1 VVCPAALPHD
11 QGPPHETGDW
21 RRGSGAGR
29 RSATIDAG
37 LFADATRREK
47 SVSTRR
53 IVMLARFVFF
63 VQAAKLLPPHLG
75 PRLQRAFRY
84 AAEKHAGQTRKQSA
98 VPYLSHLMAVASL
111 VLEAGG
117 DEDMA
122 IAALLHDVV
131 EDCGGLPRLRE
142 VRKQFGPRVAKIV
155 EGCTDSFGEPK
166 PEWVERKKD
175 YLREVKHAGVETRL
189 VSASDKLHNVRTILA
204 DYRQDGEA
212 IWTRFSGKK
221 EGTLWYYR
229 ALSDEYQRRSPNRI
243 TRELEIAV
251 AQLEQAVGR
260 KPRSSQE
267 FVKKFEK
274 KKAAA
279 NSGR

>member
-1 VVCPAALPHD
+1 MEVESSVKIRKKIAPK
-11 QGPPHETGDW
+11 PPT
-21 RRGSGAGR
+21 
-29 RSATIDAG
+29 
-37 LFADATRREK
+37 
-47 SVSTRR
+47 
-53 IVMLARFVFF
+53 
-63 VQAAKLLPPHLG
+63 LG

-84 AAEKHAGQTRKQSA
+84 AAEKHAGQTRKQTA

-131 EDCGGLPRLRE
+131 EDCGGMPRLRE
-142 VRKQFGPRVAKIV
+142 VRKQFGPRVARIV

-166 PEWVERKKD
+166 PEWMERKRD
-175 YLREVKHAGVETRL
+175 YLREVMQADVETRL

-204 DYRQDGEA
+204 DYRKDGEA
-212 IWTRFSGKK
+212 IWPRFTGKK
-221 EGTLWYYR
+221 AGTLWYYR
-229 ALSDEYQRRSPNRI
+229 ALSDEYRRRNPNRI

-251 AQLEQAVGR
+251 AELERAVGQ
-260 KPRSSQE
+260 KPRLSKE
-267 FVKKFEK
+267 FRKEGTKESTKKFAK
-274 KKAAA
+274 KKAAT

>member
-1 VVCPAALPHD
+1 MRVPKITSLKPPA
-11 QGPPHETGDW
+11 
-21 RRGSGAGR
+21 
-29 RSATIDAG
+29 
-37 LFADATRREK
+37 
-47 SVSTRR
+47 
-53 IVMLARFVFF
+53 
-63 VQAAKLLPPHLG
+63 LG

-84 AAEKHAGQTRKQSA
+84 AAEKHDGQTRKQTA

-131 EDCGGLPRLRE
+131 EDCGGMPRLRE
-142 VRKQFGPRVAKIV
+142 VRMQFGSRVAKIV

-175 YLREVKHAGVETRL
+175 YLCEVKHADVETRL

-204 DYRQDGEA
+204 DYRQHGED
-212 IWTRFSGKK
+212 IWERFSGKR

-229 ALSDEYQRRSPNRI
+229 ALSDEYQRRNPNRI

-251 AQLEQAVGR
+251 AQLEHAVGQ
-260 KPRSSQE
+260 KPRASKE
-267 FVKKFEK
+267 FTKKFAK

-279 NSGR
+279 NFGR

>member
-1 VVCPAALPHD
+1 MKASTQIRLK
-11 QGPPHETGDW
+11 PPY
-21 RRGSGAGR
+21 
-29 RSATIDAG
+29 
-37 LFADATRREK
+37 
-47 SVSTRR
+47 
-53 IVMLARFVFF
+53 
-63 VQAAKLLPPHLG
+63 LG

-84 AAEKHAGQTRKQSA
+84 AAEQHAGQTRKQTA

-117 DEDMA
+117 DEDLA

-131 EDCGGLPRLRE
+131 EDCGGMPRLRE
-142 VRKQFGPRVAKIV
+142 IRKQFGPRVARIV

-166 PEWVERKKD
+166 PEWIERKKD
-175 YLREVKHAGVETRL
+175 YLREVKHADAETRL

-212 IWTRFSGKK
+212 IWARFSGKK

-229 ALSDEYQRRSPNRI
+229 ALSDEFQRRNRNRI
-243 TRELEIAV
+243 TRELAIAV
-251 AQLEQAVGR
+251 ADLEETVDSTSPKAQPV
-260 KPRSSQE
+260 KSSQLRK
-267 FVKKFEK
+267 FSKKLAK
-274 KKAAA
+274 TKAAA

>member
-1 VVCPAALPHD
+1 MGMSKTTSLK
-11 QGPPHETGDW
+11 PPT
-21 RRGSGAGR
+21 
-29 RSATIDAG
+29 
-37 LFADATRREK
+37 
-47 SVSTRR
+47 
-53 IVMLARFVFF
+53 
-63 VQAAKLLPPHLG
+63 LG

-84 AAEKHAGQTRKQSA
+84 AAEKHYGQTRKQSA

-131 EDCGGLPRLRE
+131 EDCGGMRRLRE
-142 VRKQFGPRVAKIV
+142 IRRQFGPRVAKIV

-189 VSASDKLHNVRTILA
+189 VSASDKLHNVRTILT
-204 DYRQDGEA
+204 DYRQHGEA
-212 IWTRFSGKK
+212 IWTRFTGKK

-229 ALSDEYQRRSPNRI
+229 ALSNEYRRRGPNRN

-251 AQLEQAVGR
+251 AELERVVGK
-260 KPRSSQE
+260 KPRPANEVTKEST
-267 FVKKFEK
+267 KKFTKRLAK

-279 NSGR
+279 SSGR

>member
-1 VVCPAALPHD
+1 MKVRRNISLK
-11 QGPPHETGDW
+11 PPN
-21 RRGSGAGR
+21 
-29 RSATIDAG
+29 
-37 LFADATRREK
+37 
-47 SVSTRR
+47 
-53 IVMLARFVFF
+53 
-63 VQAAKLLPPHLG
+63 LG

-117 DEDMA
+117 DEDLA

-131 EDCGGLPRLRE
+131 EDCGGMPRLRE
-142 VRKQFGPRVAKIV
+142 IRKQFGVRVAKVV

-175 YLREVKHAGVETRL
+175 YLREVKNADAETRL
-189 VSASDKLHNVRTILA
+189 VSASDKLHNVRTSLA

-212 IWTRFSGKK
+212 IWARFSGKR

-229 ALSDEYQRRSPNRI
+229 ALSDEYRRRGPNRN
-243 TRELEIAV
+243 TCELELAV
-251 AQLEQAVGR
+251 AELERLAGKKSR
-260 KPRSSQE
+260 KRRDGQE
-267 FVKKFEK
+267 SAKDFAKKSVKKK
-274 KKAAA
+274 V
-279 NSGR
+279 R